1 MNFTIY
7 FYLLQNYKLNASRL
21 TQPLR
26 LAHIQL
32 PSHGLVPKSAAP
44 RVPVKTVPDLSL
56 PHQRITVAPAS
67 NPRHAVTHPMPL
79 CGLSNLSRTCQV
91 ALCHRAE
98 GGVIS
103 VK

>member
-1 MNFTIY
+1 MNFTFY
-7 FYLLQNYKLNASRL
+7 FYLLQNYKLNASRP

-32 PSHGLVPKSAAP
+32 LSRGHVPQGC
-44 RVPVKTVPDLSL
+44 LSKL
-56 PHQRITVAPAS
+56 SRTCHFPTQRITAAPAS

-103 VK
+103 VKF

>member
-7 FYLLQNYKLNASRL
+7 FYLLQNYKLSASRP

-32 PSHGLVPKSAAP
+32 LSRGHVPESAAP

-56 PHQRITVAPAS
+56 PHPTYHSDPSLKSMSRRHTPYAPLWPVKS
-67 NPRHAVTHPMPL
+67 VL
-79 CGLSNLSRTCQV
+79 DLSGCFVPQS
-91 ALCHRAE
+91 
-98 GGVIS
+98 GGGGD
-103 VK
+103 